1 MAEDLSKMLKRK
13 LTREDIILIV
23 ANLIPVYG
31 VWFLG
36 WSATDAFIVY
46 ALETLIVG
54 VMTLLKMAVI
64 TLVRK
69 KDMWYNQG
77 TSTKVSGLFFMVFFT
92 LHFGLF
98 AAVQTSI
105 FSQSA
110 NIVPHGKGL
119 LHFFFNWYSYI
130 NKDIAIMLSGFV
142 VSYLVTSFIPFIVKG
157 EYKTISMMRVMFQ
170 PYGRIFIQQFTVIL
184 GSMFL
189 TFGWGKGF
197 ILVFALAKI
206 FFDVYVNFDR
216 VIDKSMAEAEK
227 KSNEQ
232 NPTYDNNN
240 SHSLRSF
247 CLLIATVPT
256 SSHTNPPDILATS
269 AIR

>member
-1 MAEDLSKMLKRK
+1 MFKPK
-13 LTREDIILIV
+13 LTREDIILIA

-36 WSATDAFIVY
+36 WSGTEVFIVY
-46 ALETLIVG
+46 ALETLIIG
-54 VMTLLKMAVI
+54 MLTLLKMAVI
-64 TLVRK
+64 TVARK
-69 KDMWYNQG
+69 KDTWYNQG
-77 TSTKVSGLFFMVFFT
+77 SSTNVSGLFFMLFFL

-110 NIVPHGKGL
+110 DITPPGSGL
-119 LHFFFNWYSYI
+119 LHFFFHWYTYV

-142 VSYLVTSFIPFIVKG
+142 VSYFVRSFFPFIVKG

-189 TFGWGKGF
+189 TFGFDKGF
-197 ILVFALAKI
+197 ILVFAVAKI
-206 FFDVYVNFDR
+206 FFEVYANFDHI
-216 VIDKSMAEAEK
+216 IDKSMAELEK
-227 KSNEQ
+227 KNQESNTPQ
-232 NPTYDNNN
+232 K
-240 SHSLRSF
+240 
-247 CLLIATVPT
+247 
-256 SSHTNPPDILATS
+256 
-269 AIR
+269 